1 MPTKFVANGTQ
12 QTSSSTVNYIP
23 FCRQLGSNKPVIIS
37 NWRNNIM
44 NIKEFENK
52 YLKKKEM
59 DTAIAEN
66 LKKQKELEIEAQ
78 KAKIKEVAYDIAE
91 VIELGQFLLDH
102 GHTLRGVEYG
112 GSLSETEARKQLVT
126 DAWFH
131 YLGFFTAEDDAG
143 IRILGVGIEAGGY
156 LGKMSFMID
165 SNGEVCYGRL
175 SRFYEEFGWW
185 QHGVDRFFREYGEFR
200 KKLDAYALSTLK

>member
-1 MPTKFVANGTQ
+1 MD
-12 QTSSSTVNYIP
+12 
-23 FCRQLGSNKPVIIS
+23 
-37 NWRNNIM
+37 
-44 NIKEFENK
+44 IKEFKKK
-52 YLKKKEM
+52 YLKKEEM
-59 DTAIAEN
+59 EAAIAEN
-66 LKKQKELEIEAQ
+66 LERQRELEIAAQ

-102 GHTLRGVEYG
+102 GHTLHGAEYA
-112 GSLSETEARKQLVT
+112 GSLSEKEARKQLVT

-131 YLGFFTAEDDAG
+131 YLGFFINNRENK
-143 IRILGVGIEAGGY
+143 IMGVGIEAGGY

-185 QHGVDRFFREYGEFR
+185 QHGVDMFFREYEEFK
-200 KKLDAYALSTLK
+200 KKLYAYAQSTLK

>member
-1 MPTKFVANGTQ
+1 MD
-12 QTSSSTVNYIP
+12 
-23 FCRQLGSNKPVIIS
+23 
-37 NWRNNIM
+37 
-44 NIKEFENK
+44 IKEFKNK

-78 KAKIKEVAYDIAE
+78 KAKIKEAAYDIAE

-131 YLGFFTAEDDAG
+131 YLGFFTAEDG
-143 IRILGVGIEAGGY
+143 TGTRILGVGIEAGGY

-185 QHGVDRFFREYGEFR
+185 QHGVERFFKEYEEFR
-200 KKLDAYALSTLK
+200 KKLYAYALSTLK